1 MVFNDAGC
9 KAWTTSWPFECF
21 QRIHQRACYY
31 LSPSFPWL
39 SRTYF
44 VLGKKRLGK
53 RQMLLCFCPLT
64 CCALKQSGCGALP
77 VAPVLT
83 SASTGPLA
91 ECTSVG
97 YDGPAGTSI
106 SAIAQLE
113 WDCLSNCSRARMD
126 LFSALFQW
134 ERPDLPSGLIP
145 TPRAQITCR
154 FHSE

>member
-1 MVFNDAGC
+1 MLIILRSNYLTIIAISLMIIFFFFFFPFCCCSVVFNDAGC

-21 QRIHQRACYY
+21 QRIHQRVCYY

-44 VLGKKRLGK
+44 VLSNKRMGK
-53 RQMLLCFCPLT
+53 RRALLCFCPLT
-64 CCALKQSGCGALP
+64 CCALKQIGCGSLP

-97 YDGPAGTSI
+97 YDGTAGTSI
-106 SAIAQLE
+106 SSPAGV
-113 WDCLSNCSRARMD
+113 R
-126 LFSALFQW
+126 
-134 ERPDLPSGLIP
+134 LP
-145 TPRAQITCR
+145 
-154 FHSE
+154 